1 VNNKLGEKMK
11 GIILILDG
19 LGDRPVKEFDNRTPL
34 QKAQTPNLDK
44 MAERGIN
51 GIMDS
56 IAPGI
61 RPGSDTSHIAIL
73 GYDPYKVYT
82 GRGPFEA
89 LGVGLELKPG
99 DIAFRC
105 NFSTVNDKFIITDRR
120 AGRIKE
126 DTSPLIKELNKMV
139 IKGYENIEII
149 FKKSTG
155 HRLVLVLRGKD
166 LSDEISDADPKVAGK
181 PLKIVHSTSNSHS
194 SEKTA
199 DLLNK
204 IIKESY
210 NILKNQPS
218 NLDRIKNN
226 QPPANVILPRG
237 VGIVPEVEKLNKKY
251 DINSACISETGLI
264 KGIARFAGMDI
275 IDVEGSTGSLD
286 TNLDNFIETISREV
300 NNSEH
305 NFFLINIK
313 GTDEAGHDG
322 NAKEKMEFI
331 EKVDKIVFSK
341 ILELKNCSIIVTADH
356 STPVSL
362 KEHSADPVPILIYG
376 GSIRVDDVKRF
387 NEIDSVKGGL
397 LRLKGSDVMNILMDL
412 MDNTHKFGA

>member
-1 VNNKLGEKMK
+1 MK
-11 GIILILDG
+11 GIIIILDG
-19 LGDRPVKEFDNRTPL
+19 LGDRPVKEFANQTPL

-44 MAERGIN
+44 MAENGIN

-56 IAPGI
+56 ISPGI

-89 LGVGLELKPG
+89 LGIGLELKPG
-99 DIAFRC
+99 NIAFRC

-139 IKGYENIEII
+139 IKGYENIEIT
-149 FKKSTG
+149 FKESNG
-155 HRLVLVLRGKD
+155 YRAVLVLRGEN
-166 LSDEISDADPKVAGK
+166 LSDKISDADPKVIGISPK
-181 PLKIVHSTSNSHS
+181 LVYSTSNSPN

-199 DLLNK
+199 DLVNK

-210 NILKNQPS
+210 NILKNQPL

-226 QPPANVILPRG
+226 QAPANIIIPRG
-237 VGIVPEVEKLNKKY
+237 VGIVPEVEQINKKY

-286 TNLDNFIETISREV
+286 TNLDNFIETILCEV
-300 NNSEH
+300 NNNKH
-305 NFFLINIK
+305 DFFLINIK

-322 NAKEKMEFI
+322 KAKEKLEFI
-331 EKVDKIVFSK
+331 EKIDKIVFSK
-341 ILELKNCSIIVTADH
+341 ILELKDCVTIVTADH

-376 GSIRVDDVKRF
+376 EGLRIDDVKKF
-387 NEIDSVKGGL
+387 NEIDAVKGGL
-397 LRLKGSDVMNILMDL
+397 LRVKGQDIMNILMDL
-412 MDNTHKFGA
+412 IDNTHKFGA